1 MARHEQTVCGEDL
14 PLGYQQISNLVAA
27 VGLTVPNGA
36 KRALIQAESQSVR
49 WRDDGTAPTAAVG
62 MLIQSGE
69 TLPYTGALGTIRIIE
84 VAASAKLNISYYG

>member
-36 KRALIQAESQSVR
+36 KRALFRQAEQIK
-49 WRDDGTAPTAAVG
+49 A
-62 MLIQSGE
+62 
-69 TLPYTGALGTIRIIE
+69 
-84 VAASAKLNISYYG
+84 